1 MATSVARL
9 PGNDQTSVMS
19 STVLGLVRASHPEP
33 TAAVTT
39 VAGLLAVGVGHPP
52 GGVVAVVLT
61 VAASQFTVGW
71 TNDLLDA
78 DRDTMVGRADKP
90 LASGAL
96 GRRTVAVAA
105 AVAATA
111 TVALALTTNPAAAL
125 CAVVALVSA
134 LLYDWPLKSTPISV
148 LPYAVSFGALPAF
161 VVLALPD
168 APPPPA
174 WLVVAAALLGAGAHF
189 ANVLPDFADDARTG
203 VRGLPHRLG
212 ATGSRAAA
220 VGLLIAATVTLV
232 LGPPGPPTGV
242 GLAAVAVTVVI
253 FIVAW
258 YAGRTGEHAGARPV
272 AAFRAVLL
280 VALIDVVLLVT
291 NGRLV

>member
-1 MATSVARL
+1 M
-9 PGNDQTSVMS
+9 
-19 STVLGLVRASHPEP
+19 
-33 TAAVTT
+33 
-39 VAGLLAVGVGHPP
+39 
-52 GGVVAVVLT
+52 VLT

-78 DRDTMVGRADKP
+78 DRDATVGRTDKP

-105 AVAATA
+105 AVAAIA
-111 TVALALTTNPAAAL
+111 TVALALTTNPAAAF
-125 CAVVALVSA
+125 CAIVALVSA
-134 LLYDWPLKSTPISV
+134 LLYDWPLKSTAVSV
-148 LPYAVSFGALPAF
+148 LPYAISFGALPAF
-161 VVLALPD
+161 VVLALPG
-168 APPPPA
+168 APAPPA
-174 WLVVAAALLGAGAHF
+174 WLVAAAALLGAGAHF

-212 ATGSRAAA
+212 PAGSRAAA

-242 GLAAVAVTVVI
+242 GLAAVVAAVVI
-253 FIVAW
+253 FILAW
-258 YAGRTGEHAGARPV
+258 HLGRADERAGARPV

-291 NGRLV
+291 SGRLV

>member
-1 MATSVARL
+1 
-9 PGNDQTSVMS
+9 MS

-61 VAASQFTVGW
+61 VAASQFAVGW

-78 DRDTMVGRADKP
+78 DRDATVGRTDKP

-105 AVAATA
+105 AMAATA
-111 TVALALTTNPAAAL
+111 TVGLALTTNPAAAL
-125 CAVVALVSA
+125 CATVALVSA
-134 LLYDWPLKSTPISV
+134 LLYDWPLKSTPLSV
-148 LPYAVSFGALPAF
+148 LPYTISFGALPAF
-161 VVLALPD
+161 VVLALPG
-168 APPPPA
+168 APPPPI
-174 WLVVAAALLGAGAHF
+174 WLVAAAALLGAGAHF

-203 VRGLPHRLG
+203 IRGLPHRLG
-212 ATGSRAAA
+212 PAGSRAAA

-242 GLAAVAVTVVI
+242 GLAAVVAAVMI
-253 FIVAW
+253 FILAW
-258 YAGRTGEHAGARPV
+258 YLGRSGDRPGARPV